1 MRNILEHRGLRLIF
15 LANVISMIGSG
26 MNSAGVTWYVL
37 QATHSEMA
45 LGTLLMLQT
54 IPALFMLPFTGVVI
68 DREDRRRLVMTLDAL
83 RGLAILVVAILAWR
97 GMAKV
102 WEVYLLSIMVA
113 AGFWMFW
120 PTINALIQELT
131 PQSEFAQA
139 NSFLL
144 AGFQGGWLIAGAFVG
159 FVYNHIGL
167 AGVLFIDA
175 TSYAL
180 SFLCYLFVRR
190 GRHTVAQAPTIKHE
204 SEVARFLHELHEGIS
219 YIRHRPGLLLLG
231 TSWSLFLGGMLSQ
244 GIITAPLSD
253 RILKAGA
260 VGYGWLNMGWAVG
273 ACVSAFY
280 TPRLIRGHGHRRAI
294 GVSMALMGMALIA
307 LPFIGSRV
315 HGQVHVTA
323 GLLASAALV
332 AAVLTYC
339 LMGCCRAL
347 GGVALTSTIM
357 EQVPKHFMGRIQNT
371 FFFAGTLLQL
381 VLSLVVG
388 SVAHRRGLAE
398 AFAIVGT
405 IYLLSSTAGTW
416 PAKASSIE
424 TEVST
429 PVTDPVS

>member
-1 MRNILEHRGLRLIF
+1 MRNILQHRGLRLIF
-15 LANVISMIGSG
+15 IANVISMIGSG

-102 WEVYLLSIMVA
+102 WEVYLLSIFVA

-131 PQSEFAQA
+131 PESQFAQS

-144 AGFQGGWLIAGAFVG
+144 AGFQGGWLIAGAVVG

-167 AGVLFIDA
+167 GGVLFIDA
-175 TSYAL
+175 ASYAV
-180 SFLCYLFVRR
+180 SFACYLFVRK
-190 GRHTVAQAPTIKHE
+190 GRHTVAVESHIQHE
-204 SEVARFLHELHEGIS
+204 SEVARFLHELHEGIA
-219 YIRHRPGLLLLG
+219 YIRQRPALLLVG

-260 VGYGWLNMGWAVG
+260 VGYGWLNFGWALG
-273 ACVSAFY
+273 ACTAAFY

-294 GVSMALMGMALIA
+294 GFSTALMGASLIA
-307 LPFIGSRV
+307 LPFIGAHV
-315 HGQVHVTA
+315 HGTLRLSVFVLSGALMTA
-323 GLLASAALV
+323 M
-332 AAVLTYC
+332 AVYC
-339 LMGCCRAL
+339 VMGCCRAL
-347 GGVALTSTIM
+347 GGVAISSTMM
-357 EQVPKHFMGRIQNT
+357 EQVPKHFMGRVQNT
-371 FFFAGTLLQL
+371 FFFAGTVLQL
-381 VLSLVVG
+381 VLSFVVG
-388 SVAHRRGLAE
+388 SVAHTRGLAE
-398 AFAIVGT
+398 AFAIVGGV
-405 IYLLSSTAGTW
+405 YLLACAAGSW
-416 PAKASSIE
+416 PLR
-424 TEVST
+424 TT
-429 PVTDPVS
+429 PEPAEAEPVATGAGN